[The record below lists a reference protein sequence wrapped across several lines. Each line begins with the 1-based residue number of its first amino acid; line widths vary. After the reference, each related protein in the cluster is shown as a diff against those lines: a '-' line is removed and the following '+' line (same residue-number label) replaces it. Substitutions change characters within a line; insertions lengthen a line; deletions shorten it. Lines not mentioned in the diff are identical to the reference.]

1 MRSPSNKNPRE
12 KELTMDT
19 PQDLVRLGQC
29 LDGLNK
35 LIATLRNGANRGR
48 IHVVFRT
55 LSGDIV
61 YYRDFQGR
69 DGKSEFFIVHKPK

>member
-12 KELTMDT
+12 
-19 PQDLVRLGQC
+19 LVQLEQC
-29 LDGLNK
+29 LKGLNE
-35 LIATLRNGANRGR
+35 LIHTLRNGANRGR

-61 YYRDFQGR
+61 YYRDFPGR